1 MGEDLDE
8 FTAYT
13 LWLVCSEGPYLSS
26 VLIDIDMYE
35 RGRVKASVRGL
46 IEDALWAL
54 NEAGY
59 VRFVDQQW
67 AGHPIKGEPLTKI
80 KATPAGFVRAGFRV
94 EVREVGPSRSY
105 GGHHP
110 DHPGDGTDWRT
121 HGGHAVGV
129 GQIEKMPLREH
140 LAAYWDHADIHFD
153 ALWEV
158 EDMAAARKESA

>member
-1 MGEDLDE
+1 MVGDDLDE

-26 VLIDIDMYE
+26 VLMDIDMVD
-35 RGRVKASVRGL
+35 RGRTRGSVRGL
-46 IEDALWAL
+46 IEDALWVL

-59 VRFVDQQW
+59 VRFRE
-67 AGHPIKGEPLTKI
+67 GHRADPLTSI
-80 KATPAGFVRAGFRV
+80 KATEIGYSKAGFAIA
-94 EVREVGPSRSY
+94 VREVGPSHSY

-110 DHPGDGTDWRT
+110 DHPGDATDWRN
-121 HGGHAVGV
+121 HGHSAVGV
-129 GQIEKMPLREH
+129 GPIERMPIREH

-158 EDMAAARKESA
+158 EDMKKERKQ